1 MELWN
6 ATDRRSLIC
15 IESASF
21 QFDSTGGN
29 RSEETVAAFFVVA
42 NKVLGRCNVLR
53 HDSGDT
59 VFAVIGTGPPD

>member
-1 MELWN
+1 LQQ
-6 ATDRRSLIC
+6 RR
-15 IESASF
+15 
-21 QFDSTGGN
+21 Q
-29 RSEETVAAFFVVA
+29 RETVAAFFVVA